1 MIGGEA
7 VIKKKGGIMIFW
19 TVIFIVFVVGLFA
32 LPIIVHKA
40 NEDKIIKMILEN
52 ERNKRTDIKY
62 ED

>member
-1 MIGGEA
+1 MIIFLTLIGITLV
-7 VIKKKGGIMIFW
+7 VII
-19 TVIFIVFVVGLFA
+19 FA
-32 LPIIVHKA
+32 LPIIVNKA

>member
-1 MIGGEA
+1 
-7 VIKKKGGIMIFW
+7 MIFW